1 MVIYSFLKKEIKF
14 NGEYVGYDISDEM
27 INFAKNKYKKVR
39 FEKKNIFKSKI
50 REQFDY
56 VIING
61 TFNNKINHNFEWI
74 KKTLKILF
82 KNTKKAIAFNN
93 ISTYVDFFD
102 KKLFYAHP
110 EKIFNFCKS
119 ELSPLVS
126 LKHDYQIKDKIL
138 PYEFTTFVYKT
149 KISNRKSSIVIK

>member
-1 MVIYSFLKKEIKF
+1 
-14 NGEYVGYDISDEM
+14 M

-74 KKTLKILF
+74 KKRHRSYLRIQRKLLPLI
-82 KNTKKAIAFNN
+82 IFN
-93 ISTYVDFFD
+93 IRRFFD

-119 ELSPLVS
+119 EFSLVS

-138 PYEFTTFVYKT
+138 PMNSLRLYTVKFQM
-149 KISNRKSSIVIK
+149 KIID